1 MDELFARV
9 IVAVGRMLPSGV
21 QLLGTAFA
29 VGENIF
35 ATAAHITDQN
45 DTGLVLVVPKISN
58 LSDFQDTTDQSI
70 NTIPIKIR
78 DYDPIHDVA
87 ILETHDAK
95 AVFSYTLGGVDE
107 AVSGA
112 EIISAGFPHADFG
125 RLVLTQQASSV
136 GARILMKAGPVKAK
150 HLVMNVQTR
159 PGTSGSPVF
168 LRGKNRVVAMVIGS
182 YAPSIEGGI
191 RLGNI
196 DPYTLHQ
203 TTHAVSAEYI
213 ASML

>member
-1 MDELFARV
+1 MDEDFAQV
-9 IVAVGRMLPSGV
+9 IVAVGRVSPGGV
-21 QLLGTAFA
+21 QLLGTSFA
-29 VGENIF
+29 VGERTF

-45 DTGLVLVVPKISN
+45 DSGLVLIVPKIQR

-70 NTIPIKIR
+70 NTVPVRIR
-78 DYDPIHDVA
+78 EYDPIHDIA
-87 ILETHDAK
+87 LLETSDIRVTFPWVLGRADDAP
-95 AVFSYTLGGVDE
+95 
-107 AVSGA
+107 SGA
-112 EIISAGFPHADFG
+112 AIISAGFPHADFG
-125 RLVLTQQASSV
+125 RLVLTQQASTV
-136 GARILMKAGPVKAK
+136 GARILMQAGPVKAK

-159 PGTSGSPVF
+159 PGTSGSPV
-168 LRGKNRVVAMVIGS
+168 LLGAQNRVVAMVIGS
-182 YAPSIEGGI
+182 YAPKIEGGI